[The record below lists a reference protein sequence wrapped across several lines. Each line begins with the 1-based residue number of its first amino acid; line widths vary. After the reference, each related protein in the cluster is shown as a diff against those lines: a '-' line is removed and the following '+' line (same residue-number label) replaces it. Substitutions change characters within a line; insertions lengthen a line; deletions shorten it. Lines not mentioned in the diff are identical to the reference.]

1 MVLQRLGG
9 RLLLVGVARNEP
21 PKPAIR
27 HVNEAGAVDPAIG
40 HAAPLVRR
48 AEIAPRLRDRVP
60 GAREARPLAVGLV
73 AERILADP
81 ARVAVRGADPRP
93 AACALLDRERLAGEG
108 LCHLLGAVVRL
119 CAHGRDLRGTDAE
132 LHYAGRMRGS
142 RRA

>member
-27 HVNEAGAVDPAIG
+27 HVNKAGAVDPAIG

-48 AEIAPRLRDRVP
+48 AEIGPRLRDRIP
-60 GAREARPLAVGLV
+60 GAREPRPLAVGLL
-73 AERILADP
+73 AERVLADP

-93 AACALLDRERLAGEG
+93 AACALLVPARVRRGGPRL
-108 LCHLLGAVVRL
+108 
-119 CAHGRDLRGTDAE
+119 
-132 LHYAGRMRGS
+132 
-142 RRA
+142 